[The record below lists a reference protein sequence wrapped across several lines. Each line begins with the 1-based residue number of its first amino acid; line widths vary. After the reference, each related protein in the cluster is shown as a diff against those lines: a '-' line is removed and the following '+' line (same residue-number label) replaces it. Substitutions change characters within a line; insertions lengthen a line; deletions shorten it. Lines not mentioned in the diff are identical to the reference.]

1 MRFLFKTDYA
11 QDTRLFPFG
20 GTKRFWSGLALY
32 AAILVALAHYAPV
45 ALTSTHWL
53 GLAIAYAVAFGAVL
67 LRQNADGEGGHAAFW
82 YGLLGVAAL
91 SAPFVLDLYFL
102 SQITFVYVYA
112 IAGVGLILLLG
123 MCGQISLGHAAFMA
137 CGAYTAGILQAQG
150 FDLLVTLPAAILLS
164 AALGV
169 VIGLPALRM
178 TGIYL
183 AFATYAFAFIVEEV
197 LARWDGLTGGNMGFV
212 LSDPS
217 ILGYTFDSE
226 QKMYYLALVLFGL
239 TLLAGLNIRRSS
251 TGRAFM
257 AIRDSETAAEAMGV
271 NLAVYKTTAFAISA
285 GMAGLAG
292 AVYAHL
298 LFFISPE
305 GFTIFLSIN
314 LLVLAVIGG
323 LASMHGA
330 IFGAAFIVV
339 LPQLIS
345 LTKDSLPPVVGQLPG
360 LESGIFGLVI
370 VLFVIF
376 EPMGIHGRW
385 MKIKTYFQLFPLYK
399 RGTFKR
405 QKSYMVSEKNR

>member
-1 MRFLFKTDYA
+1 MRFIFKTDYS
-11 QDTRLFPFG
+11 QDIRLFPFG
-20 GTKRFWSGLALY
+20 GTARFWLGLALY
-32 AAILVALAHYAPV
+32 ALIVAGLAHASPMP
-45 ALTSTHWL
+45 LGPGHWF
-53 GLAIAYAVAFGAVL
+53 GIAAVYAVLFGAVL

-82 YGLLGVAAL
+82 YGLLGVGAL
-91 SAPFVLDLYFL
+91 TAPFILDLYFT
-102 SQITFVYVYA
+102 SQITFVYVYG

-137 CGAYTAGILQAQG
+137 CGAYTAGLLQAQG
-150 FDLLVTLPAAILLS
+150 FDLLVTLPAAVLLS

-183 AFATYAFAFIVEEV
+183 AFATYAFAFIVEEI
-197 LARWDGLTGGNMGFV
+197 LARWDNVTGGNMGFV

-226 QKMYYLALVLFGL
+226 AKMYYLALALFVL

-292 AVYAHL
+292 AIYAHL

-305 GFTIFLSIN
+305 GFTILLSIN

-330 IFGAAFIVV
+330 LFGAAFIVV
-339 LPQLIS
+339 LPQAIS
-345 LTKDSLPPVVGQLPG
+345 LTKDSLPSVVGQLPG
-360 LESGIFGLVI
+360 LEAGIFGLI
-370 VLFVIF
+370 IILFVIF

-399 RGTFKR
+399 KGTFKR
-405 QKSYMVSEKNR
+405 QKSYMVSERNR

>member
-1 MRFLFKTDYA
+1 MRFIFKTDYS
-11 QDTRLFPFG
+11 QDIRLFPFG
-20 GTKRFWSGLALY
+20 GTARFWLGLGLYALIVAGLAHASPIPLG
-32 AAILVALAHYAPV
+32 PG
-45 ALTSTHWL
+45 HWL
-53 GLAIAYAVAFGAVL
+53 GIAAVYAVLFGAVL
-67 LRQNADGEGGHAAFW
+67 LRQNANGEGGHAAFW

-91 SAPFVLDLYFL
+91 TAPFILDLYFT
-102 SQITFVYVYA
+102 SQITFVYVYG

-137 CGAYTAGILQAQG
+137 CGAYTAGLLQAQD
-150 FDLLVTLPAAILLS
+150 FDLLVTLPAAIILS

-183 AFATYAFAFIVEEV
+183 AFATYAFAFIVEEI
-197 LARWDGLTGGNMGFV
+197 LARWDNVTGGNMGFV

-226 QKMYYLALVLFGL
+226 AKMYYLALVLFVL

-292 AVYAHL
+292 AIYAHL

-305 GFTIFLSIN
+305 GFTILLSIN

-330 IFGAAFIVV
+330 VFGAAFIVV
-339 LPQLIS
+339 LPQAIS

-360 LESGIFGLVI
+360 LEAGIFGLI
-370 VLFVIF
+370 IILFVIF
-376 EPMGIHGRW
+376 ESMGIHGRW

-399 RGTFKR
+399 KGTFKR
-405 QKSYMVSEKNR
+405 QKSYMVSERNR